1 MGKAA
6 PALDLAQEESK
17 FDPKKDCS
25 DRENSNTDKDGNK
38 IKRKRCKRSRSV
50 QTISVITYVKIK
62 NWDGK
67 VKKIEKTRHIRSLSR
82 LRFKEWCEKQRNR
95 IVLKAVPEKCSE
107 ADSWANMSA
116 KINNVEQ
123 NTGSEE
129 LYGIKDKSADEL
141 IMLKF
146 RSNNSQKIV
155 NQDSSI
161 EKMGAQRC

>member
-67 VKKIEKTRHIRSLSR
+67 GGDRVKK
-82 LRFKEWCEKQRNR
+82 
-95 IVLKAVPEKCSE
+95 
-107 ADSWANMSA
+107 
-116 KINNVEQ
+116 
-123 NTGSEE
+123 
-129 LYGIKDKSADEL
+129 
-141 IMLKF
+141 
-146 RSNNSQKIV
+146 
-155 NQDSSI
+155 
-161 EKMGAQRC
+161 